1 LQHKLFFFNQK
12 VQQTIEAW
20 PKGIYASFL
29 RITEQ
34 MQISG
39 PDLGL
44 PYTRAMGR
52 GLFEIRAHGQE
63 GIARAMYC
71 CLKGQRIVV
80 LHGFIKKTQ
89 TTQERDLKMAISRLK
104 VVQDEN
110 F

>member
-1 LQHKLFFFNQK
+1 LQYKLFFFNQK
-12 VQQTIEAW
+12 VQKTIEAW

-52 GLFEIRAHGQE
+52 GLF
-63 GIARAMYC
+63 
-71 CLKGQRIVV
+71 V
-80 LHGFIKKTQ
+80 
-89 TTQERDLKMAISRLK
+89 D
-104 VVQDEN
+104 
-110 F
+110 